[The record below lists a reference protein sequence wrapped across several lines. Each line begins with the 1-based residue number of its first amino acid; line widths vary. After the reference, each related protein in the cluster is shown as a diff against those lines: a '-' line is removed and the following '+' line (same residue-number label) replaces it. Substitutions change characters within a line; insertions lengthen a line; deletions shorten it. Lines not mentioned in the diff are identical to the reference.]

1 MFFCLIIRRPPRS
14 TRTDTLF
21 PYTTLFRSRV
31 QGIAFTCTLA
41 LDHCSRLTAM
51 PPVCARAASTRGSSK
66 APAMPSICRVNS
78 SRFTLDEQSTASRSE
93 EHTSELQSL
102 MRISYAVFCLK
113 KKNKEK
119 DPYTVCNIQD

>member
-1 MFFCLIIRRPPRS
+1 MLISDLSSDVCSSDLASLPM
-14 TRTDTLF
+14 
-21 PYTTLFRSRV
+21 RV

-78 SRFTLDEQSTASRSE
+78 SRFTLDEQSTASTSSRRTTSLASAGALPHHKAAPPRSE
-93 EHTSELQSL
+93 EHPSELQSL
-102 MRISYAVFCLK
+102 MRTSYDVFCLK
-113 KKNKEK
+113 
-119 DPYTVCNIQD
+119 